1 MIHESLTIADNEK
14 LNRIKRCRNGH
25 RVAKLKQQRS
35 TLETKLKLLWEQD
48 EVILA
53 LLRVEEIE
61 TEQADILQEKI
72 ESVIIEIGMALTEH
86 DKSSTTESDSNVTT
100 SVVPVL
106 PTTSMTD
113 NNKS

>member
-1 MIHESLTIADNEK
+1 MTIADNEE

-25 RVAKLKQQRS
+25 RVAKFKQQRS
-35 TLETKLKLLWEQD
+35 TLETKLKLLREQD

-53 LLRVEEIE
+53 LLSVEEIE
-61 TEQADILQEKI
+61 TETEQADTLQEII
-72 ESVIIEIGMALTEH
+72 ESVIIEMGMALTEYG
-86 DKSSTTESDSNVTT
+86 KSNTTESDSNVLT